1 MPMKKSEKEKKRKR
15 RGQVIPRGPDA
26 HLVRIFLHRD
36 PATGKRVYH
45 NKTFHGSVADAEKLC
60 TQILA
65 EVDKGDFFRPSVMS
79 LNALLDRWLA
89 SRDVRAVTLEHYTR
103 TARIYLRDALGT
115 TPLSRLG
122 PLVVQDFFDGLRARA
137 LSPGVIRNVHAVL
150 SGACSYA
157 VKKKLIKENPAADV
171 DKPKLRQR
179 PLPAMTEEEAARFI
193 DAARTDPNGLLFT
206 FWLFT
211 GLRPAEL
218 LGVRWTDI
226 ELAGEGETAYGV
238 LRVSQ
243 RVVWLK
249 GSKLDIDEPKSEAGN
264 RPIYFPVWLHC
275 DLMGHKA
282 RQAEHKRRIGNYTDM
297 GLVFAAP
304 TGLPMRRDFVSA
316 AMLKPLLKRAGLS
329 DVYSP
334 YTLRRSFCSLLRR
347 AGVSAKEVSEQM
359 GHSNPTFTERTYRT
373 VYDSAKREMSD
384 KLESVLSRGVGTQGA
399 HNEADAVM

>member
-1 MPMKKSEKEKKRKR
+1 MKETKKEKKRKR
-15 RGQVIPRGPDA
+15 RGQVITRGPDT
-26 HLVRIFLHRD
+26 HLIRVALHRD
-36 PATGKRVYH
+36 PVTGKRTHH
-45 NKTFHGSVADAEKLC
+45 NETFHGTRAEAEKRC
-60 TQILA
+60 TQLLA
-65 EVDKGDFFRPSVMS
+65 EVDSGTFFQPSGMS
-79 LNALLDRWLA
+79 LNTLLDRWLA
-89 SRDVRAVTLEHYTR
+89 SRDVRAVTLDHYTR
-103 TARIYLRDALGT
+103 TARIYLRETLGP

-122 PLVVQDFFDGLRARA
+122 PLAVQDIFDALRSRS

-150 SGACSYA
+150 SGALRYA
-157 VKKKLIKENPAADV
+157 VKKKLLKENVAADV

-179 PLPAMTEEEAARFI
+179 PLPAMSEEEAARFI

-226 ELAGEGETAYGV
+226 ELAGEGKTAYGV

-275 DLMGHKA
+275 DLMGQKT
-282 RQAEHKRRIGNYTDM
+282 RQAEHKGRTGNYTDM

-329 DVYSP
+329 NAYSP

-359 GHSNPTFTERTYRT
+359 GHTSPAFTERTYRT

-384 KLESVLSRGVGTQGA
+384 KLESVLCGGGCTQEA
-399 HNEADAVM
+399 HKEGGIVM